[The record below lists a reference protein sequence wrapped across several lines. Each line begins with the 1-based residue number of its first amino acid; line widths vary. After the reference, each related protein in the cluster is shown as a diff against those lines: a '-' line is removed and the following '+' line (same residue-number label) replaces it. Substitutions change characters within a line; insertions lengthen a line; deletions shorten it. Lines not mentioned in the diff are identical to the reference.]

1 MSQNQPIHVLLVSGH
16 DQMAE
21 WLVSALRAETDVVL
35 AGWMTSVERASEMIG
50 QRRIDVMLL
59 DTTVPDVKQLERL
72 QALAATPMGP
82 ALIVIAE
89 PSEMAFVQQAIFAG
103 VRGFLLR
110 PFTQIQLIDSLHQT
124 FSFVMQQR
132 QAGAL
137 AAGAA
142 PPAETAETLVLF
154 SPKGGVGRTS
164 LAASLAVALHQETR
178 RQVTL
183 VDGDMQFGDVDIA
196 VNAIA
201 RTSIADLFN
210 YIDELDT
217 LLVESALISH
227 ASGIRLLLA
236 PPYFDPALAV
246 DEQQLSRVIKT
257 LALSQNG
264 YVVVDAPSRLSEVTL
279 SLFDVAQRV
288 LLLTTASLAS
298 LRATKRFVELGD
310 KLGFPPEKIVLVLSG
325 YRKEADVPI
334 EDIERHLNRPVAA
347 VIPSDPL
354 AMALAL
360 SQGQPIFLR
369 DRNHAVS
376 KAIFKLARHLI
387 GEVPGDMAQKADSGV
402 AVPAAEKRPATS
414 AMLRLLKPTQALGS

>member
-16 DQMAE
+16 EQVSE
-21 WLVSALRAETDVVL
+21 SLVSALRAETDIMLV
-35 AGWMTSVERASEMIG
+35 GWMATVERAAEMIG
-50 QRRIDVMLL
+50 QRRMDVLLL
-59 DTTVPDVKQLERL
+59 DTSAPDVKQVERL
-72 QALAATPMGP
+72 QALAAAPMGP
-82 ALIVIAE
+82 ALILIADA
-89 PSEMAFVQQAIFAG
+89 SDMTFVQQAIFAG
-103 VRGFLLR
+103 VRGFLLK
-110 PFTQIQLIDSLHQT
+110 PYTQKQLIDSLHQT
-124 FSFVMQQR
+124 FAFVMQQR
-132 QAGAL
+132 QTGAL

-142 PPAETAETLVLF
+142 PPAESAETLVVF

-164 LAASLAVALHQETR
+164 LAASLAIALHQETR

-246 DEQQLSRVIKT
+246 DEQQLPRVIKT

-288 LLLTTASLAS
+288 LLLTAASLAS
-298 LRATKRFVELGD
+298 LRATKRFIELGD
-310 KLGFPPEKIVLVLSG
+310 KLGFPPEKIVLVLNG
-325 YRKEADVPI
+325 YRKEADVAI

-347 VIPSDPL
+347 IVPSDPL
-354 AMALAL
+354 TMALAL

-376 KAIFKLARHLI
+376 KAILKLARHLT
-387 GEVPGDMAQKADSGV
+387 GEAPGDMAQKTDAGQT
-402 AVPAAEKRPATS
+402 VPAAEKRPATS
-414 AMLRLLKPTQALGS
+414 AMLRLLRPTQALGS

>member
-16 DQMAE
+16 EQVSE
-21 WLVSALRAETDVVL
+21 SLVSALRAETDIVL

-110 PFTQIQLIDSLHQT
+110 PFTQIQLIESLHQT

-137 AAGAA
+137 AGAA
-142 PPAETAETLVLF
+142 PPAESAETLVVF

-164 LAASLAVALHQETR
+164 LAASLAIALHQETR

-246 DEQQLSRVIKT
+246 DEQQLSRVIKM

-310 KLGFPPEKIVLVLSG
+310 KLGFPPDKIVLVLSG

-334 EDIERHLNRPVAA
+334 EDIEHHLNRPVAA
-347 VIPSDPL
+347 IIPSDSM

-376 KAIFKLARHLI
+376 KAILKLARHLV
-387 GEVPGDMAQKADSGV
+387 GEVPGDMAQKTEASV
-402 AVPAAEKRPATS
+402 AMPAAEKRPATS

>member
-1 MSQNQPIHVLLVSGH
+1 MSHNQPIHVLLVSGH

-21 WLVSALRAETDVVL
+21 WLVSALRAETDIVL
-35 AGWMTSVERASEMIG
+35 AGWMTSVERGAEMIG

-59 DTTVPDVKQLERL
+59 DTSVPDVKQVERL

-110 PFTQIQLIDSLHQT
+110 PFTQVQLIDSLHQT
-124 FSFVMQQR
+124 FSFVVQQR

-137 AAGAA
+137 AGAA
-142 PPAETAETLVLF
+142 PPAESAETLVLF

-164 LAASLAVALHQETR
+164 LAASLAMALHQETR

-288 LLLTTASLAS
+288 LLLTAASLAS
-298 LRATKRFVELGD
+298 LRATKRFIELGD

-347 VIPSDPL
+347 VVPSDPL

-376 KAIFKLARHLI
+376 KAILKLARHLV
-387 GEVPGDMAQKADSGV
+387 GEVPGDMAQKTDAGV